1 MTVLHLH
8 LYLTAL
14 GFWMTQQSSSF
25 LLPNATELLSP
36 AGGRPTGLL
45 WGVGVPRTRRKR
57 YLSPRDMNVI
67 LDYHNQVRAQV
78 SPPAANM
85 EYMVW
90 DERLARAAE
99 AWAARCL
106 WDHGPPQLM
115 KYVGQ
120 NLSIHSGRYRSIV
133 DMVKS
138 WHQEKQ
144 HYSFPQP
151 HECNPRCP
159 SKCSGSVCSH
169 YTQMVWAS
177 SSRLGCALG
186 TCTNVRVWG
195 STWRHAVLL
204 VCNYAIKGNWLGE
217 APYKVG
223 QPCSACPPTYGGGCS
238 NNMCFTGLK
247 SNQVS
252 WF

>member
-1 MTVLHLH
+1 IPLCPC
-8 LYLTAL
+8 LTP
-14 GFWMTQQSSSF
+14 GQDSF

-36 AGGRPTGLL
+36 PEGAAGAPL
-45 WGVGVPRTRRKR
+45 WGEGLPRGRRR
-57 YLSPRDMNVI
+57 RHLSPQDMSVI

-106 WDHGPPQLM
+106 WDHGPPELM

-120 NLSIHSGRYRSIV
+120 NLSIQSGRQHPAKEIRAAGMRFPGGTEPCTDILGLSAAWV
-133 DMVKS
+133 DG
-138 WHQEKQ
+138 HQQ
-144 HYSFPQP
+144 CLF
-151 HECNPRCP
+151 
-159 SKCSGSVCSH
+159 SVLA
-169 YTQMVWAS
+169 QMVWAT

-186 TCTNVRVWG
+186 TCANVRVWG
-195 STWRHAVLL
+195 STWRHATLL

-223 QPCSACPPTYGGGCS
+223 RPCSACPPTYGGGCS
-238 NNMCFTGLK
+238 NNMCFSGVK

>member
-1 MTVLHLH
+1 LADAFKSCCMF
-8 LYLTAL
+8 LYL
-14 GFWMTQQSSSF
+14 SF
-25 LLPNATELLSP
+25 LLPNATELLSR

-151 HECNPRCP
+151 HECNPP
-159 SKCSGSVCSH
+159 GTMPVLLA
-169 YTQMVWAS
+169 QMVWAS

>member
-1 MTVLHLH
+1 MAMLQLH

-14 GFWMTQQSSSF
+14 GCWVTQLSSSL

-36 AGGRPTGLL
+36 PAGAAAGLL
-45 WGVGVPRTRRKR
+45 RAEGVPRGRRKR
-57 YLSPRDMNVI
+57 FLSPQDMGVI

-106 WDHGPPQLM
+106 WDHGPPELM

-120 NLSIHSGRYRSIV
+120 NLSIQSGRYRSV
-133 DMVKS
+133 LDMVKS

-151 HECNPRCP
+151 RECNPRCP
-159 SKCSGSVCSH
+159 STCSGSVCSH
-169 YTQMVWAS
+169 YTQMVWAT

-186 TCTNVRVWG
+186 TCAIVRVWG
-195 STWRHAVLL
+195 STWRHAILL

-223 QPCSACPPTYGGGCS
+223 RPCSACPPSYGGGCS
-238 NNMCFTGLK
+238 NNMCFSGVK

>member
-1 MTVLHLH
+1 M
-8 LYLTAL
+8 A
-14 GFWMTQQSSSF
+14 QQPSSF
-25 LLPNATELLSP
+25 QLPNATELLLP
-36 AGGRPTGLL
+36 AEGRAMGLP
-45 WGVGVPRTRRKR
+45 WGTRVPRGRQKR
-57 YLSPRDMNVI
+57 NLSPHDVGLV
-67 LDYHNQVRAQV
+67 LDYHNRVRAQV

-90 DERLARAAE
+90 DEQLARAAE

-106 WDHGPPQLM
+106 WDHGPPQLI
-115 KYVGQ
+115 KHVGQ
-120 NLSIHSGRYRSIV
+120 NLSIQSGRQRSVV
-133 DMVKS
+133 DMVRS

-144 HYSFPQP
+144 HYSFPHP
-151 HECNPRCP
+151 HECSPRCP
-159 SKCSGSVCSH
+159 SKCSSSVCSH

-177 SSRLGCALG
+177 SSRLGCALS
-186 TCTNVRVWG
+186 TCTNIQVWG
-195 STWRHAVLL
+195 SMWRHATLL

-223 QPCSACPPTYGGGCS
+223 RPCSACPPAYGGGCS
-238 NNMCFTGLK
+238 NNMCFMGLR

>member
-1 MTVLHLH
+1 MAVLQLH

-14 GFWMTQQSSSF
+14 GCWVTPLSSSL

-36 AGGRPTGLL
+36 PAGAAAGLL
-45 WGVGVPRTRRKR
+45 RAEGVPRGRRKR
-57 YLSPRDMNVI
+57 FLSPQDMGVI

-85 EYMVW
+85 EYMVS
-90 DERLARAAE
+90 
-99 AWAARCL
+99 WAVAGWSTALHR
-106 WDHGPPQLM
+106 
-115 KYVGQ
+115 Y
-120 NLSIHSGRYRSIV
+120 RYRSV
-133 DMVKS
+133 LDMVKS

-151 HECNPRCP
+151 RECNPRCP

-169 YTQMVWAS
+169 YTQMVWAT

-186 TCTNVRVWG
+186 TCANVRVWG
-195 STWRHAVLL
+195 STWRHAILL

-223 QPCSACPPTYGGGCS
+223 RPCSACPPSYGGGCS
-238 NNMCFTGLK
+238 NNMCFSGVK

>member
-1 MTVLHLH
+1 MAVLHLH
-8 LYLTAL
+8 LYLSAL
-14 GFWMTQQSSSF
+14 GCWVTQLSSSL

-36 AGGRPTGLL
+36 PGGTAAGLL
-45 WGVGVPRTRRKR
+45 WGEGVPRGRRR
-57 YLSPRDMNVI
+57 RHLSAHDMGVI

-106 WDHGPPQLM
+106 WDHGPPELM

-120 NLSIHSGRYRSIV
+120 NLSIQSG
-133 DMVKS
+133 
-138 WHQEKQ
+138 
-144 HYSFPQP
+144 
-151 HECNPRCP
+151 
-159 SKCSGSVCSH
+159 
-169 YTQMVWAS
+169 
-177 SSRLGCALG
+177 SRLGCALG
-186 TCTNVRVWG
+186 TCANVRVWG
-195 STWRHAVLL
+195 STWRHAILL

-223 QPCSACPPTYGGGCS
+223 RPCSACPPSYGGGCS
-238 NNMCFTGLK
+238 NNMCFTGVK